1 MKDYATS
8 AVDGYNDTTMP
19 SLLDQLRDLRRLVR
33 RLLWLNGLSCVIA
46 GLLCGAL
53 LIGVSDWLWHF
64 DNRSLRAGLLML
76 LAVAVG
82 WVAWRRLVA
91 PLRSPLSNVELSG
104 HLEHCFPGLRGRLAT
119 AVEFLERDVSPTV
132 GSPELQR
139 RLIEQTTS
147 DVRSLNF
154 AEVLDQREARR
165 SALTLA
171 ALCGVALLLA
181 AANSAAAATAI
192 KRLLLSDQRW
202 PKSVELQLVQG
213 DLSPVRFSE
222 VEPLRSLQG
231 QPLDL
236 FVINTRGS
244 LPQPVLVEFRQR
256 GHLPQSEPLRTATLR
271 DAADVA
277 REAAAI
283 RLPIDE
289 GLIEF
294 RAVAGDDHEMPWHKL
309 WITPPPKLE
318 SFRVQVVPPNYTG
331 EASTTLPEGATQV
344 RALLGSRLKL
354 TARATRPIRAASWD
368 AGPVSVS
375 SSGRDLGFELTVMR
389 VGSTTQRLS
398 LTDRNRFENSTAL
411 RLEVI
416 GVADPPPSV
425 SLEDPAT
432 DQLVTA
438 IATIRVQATVKDDRK
453 LRETGL
459 EYQVVRTP
467 RSEQSPDV
475 GVRATNGDRAT
486 DGEDWQVENLP
497 HEDAQREA
505 VVRRD
510 WSLSELHPVV
520 GDRIALRVVAS
531 DHCDVGEPRV
541 GRSALRTL
549 TVVTPEAKLLEIA
562 QRLDLLLRDLESL
575 AARQTQTKDQTE
587 ELRVQAEKTGELRP
601 QDRDSLKRVELDQRQ
616 IGSRLI
622 GSRPAGRG
630 DDVTAH
636 ARELLAQL
644 ESNQLN
650 DSATR
655 ERLTRIAT
663 ALEALNHETLPALES
678 TLGKIVKDTL
688 GGQSSPEVPRSF
700 ADIVARQN
708 EVLSTLTELVR
719 DLTQWR
725 DRRELAREVA
735 ELAKTQESLNRD
747 TNELAPQTLGK
758 SAAQL
763 PSQQQA
769 DVAKVADRQSRQAE
783 RIEQLRQRIVG
794 QVPNLP
800 GQDDRKQDGHVEN
813 LPHEEIIREFDQ
825 RGLIAKAREAAQD
838 VAANNLGQAART
850 QQQLA
855 EDLKSLAD
863 KLAQTPATNSDG
875 DVRELK
881 EFAEQL
887 DSLTQRQ
894 RRLLDETKEAA
905 AKAESLTPEQLAE
918 QANALRERQSE
929 AKKSADEL
937 VSRLKES
944 RAGEALDALRRA
956 SRHMQQAESQLG
968 DKQLARG
975 ADEQQT
981 ALEDLEQSG
990 RELAAARRAAQQ
1002 RELAEK
1008 THELAEAVRE
1018 LIARQ
1023 KTVVE
1028 ETQRLAEEQQKAGK
1042 WTRPLSKAALS
1053 LSEEEAELAEGTRE
1067 LSESLRDI
1075 AAVRLTLDQATNDL
1089 AAAASRLRDK
1099 RLDDETG
1106 RREQSA
1112 LRSLQSLAD
1121 ALTPPKPEQSPSKD
1135 DTQQAAKS
1143 NQNDAPQEPVP
1154 PVAQLQLLRQL
1165 QADVGNRTRD
1175 AETRKPTDL
1184 AKEEEVKQLETEVRQ
1199 IARDQQSLREA
1210 TSELLDNVP
1219 TDPDSADN
1227 EDQPRETSL
1236 STMRQSLDGLEAHE
1250 TGKPTQT
1257 AQQSAVNSLDT
1268 LLKIWQQ
1275 RAARQQSLARSGQP
1289 APMSD
1294 KPPGENS
1301 STTTDGSGGKPTG
1314 RDSKQARNS
1323 SDRERTGA
1331 DVEGELRR
1339 QRLLRE
1345 SVWGHLPPAL
1355 REKMLNLPHDKTL
1368 PKYSEHIRRYYEA
1381 LAEQK

>member
-1 MKDYATS
+1 
-8 AVDGYNDTTMP
+8 MP
-19 SLLDQLRDLRRLVR
+19 TLLDQLRDLRRRVR
-33 RLLWLNGLSCVIA
+33 RLLWLNGLSSAVA

-53 LIGVSDWLWHF
+53 LIGLTDWLWHF
-64 DNRSLRAGLLML
+64 DSRGVRAGLLVL
-76 LAVAVG
+76 LAVAVS
-82 WVAWRRLVA
+82 WVTWRRLVT
-91 PLRSPLSNVELSG
+91 PLRTPLSNVELSG

-119 AVEFLERDVSPTV
+119 AVEFLERDTSPTV

-154 AEVLDQREARR
+154 AEVLDQREAKR
-165 SALTLA
+165 SVVILA
-171 ALCGVALLLA
+171 VLCGVVLFLM

-192 KRLLLSDQRW
+192 RRLLLSDQRW

-213 DLSPVRFSE
+213 DLSPIRYSE
-222 VEPLRSLQG
+222 TEPLRSLQG

-236 FVINTRGS
+236 FVINKGGS

-318 SFRVQVVPPNYTG
+318 SFRVQVIPPTYTG
-331 EASTTLPEGATQV
+331 EASTTLPEGTTQV

-354 TARATRPIRAASWD
+354 TARAMRPIRAASWD
-368 AGPVSVS
+368 AGSVTLS
-375 SSGRDLGFELTVMR
+375 ASGRDLTFDVTVQR
-389 VGSTTQRLS
+389 IGSTTHRLS
-398 LTDRNRFENSTAL
+398 VTDRNHFENSAAL

-425 SLEDPAT
+425 LLEDPAT

-438 IATIRVQATVKDDRK
+438 NATVRVQAVVKDDRK
-453 LRETGL
+453 LREIGL
-459 EYQVVRTP
+459 ESLVVRAPT
-467 RSEQSPDV
+467 SEQSPDV
-475 GVRATNGDRAT
+475 GVRATNGDQTT
-486 DGEDWQVENLP
+486 DGEDWQDENLP
-497 HEDAQREA
+497 HEEGQREA

-510 WSLSELHPVV
+510 LLLSELNPVV
-520 GDRIALRVVAS
+520 GDRIALRVMAS
-531 DHCDVGEPRV
+531 DHCDIGEPRV
-541 GRSALRTL
+541 GRSATRTL

-575 AARQTQTKDQTE
+575 ATRQSQAKDQTE

-601 QDRDSLKRVELDQRQ
+601 QDRDSLKRVELDQRH
-616 IGSRLI
+616 IGSRLVT
-622 GSRPAGRG
+622 SRPTGRG
-630 DDVTAH
+630 DDVTTH
-636 ARELLAQL
+636 ARELLTQL
-644 ESNQLN
+644 ESNQLK

-663 ALEALNHETLPALES
+663 SLEGLSRETLPSLES
-678 TLGKIVKDTL
+678 TLGKVLKEML
-688 GGQSSPEVPRSF
+688 GGPPLPETPRSF
-700 ADIVARQN
+700 AEIVVRQS
-708 EVLSTLTELVR
+708 EVLTTLTDLVR

-735 ELAKTQESLNRD
+735 DLAQTQESLNRD

-763 PSQQQA
+763 PSQLQA

-783 RIEQLRQRIVG
+783 RIEQLRQRLG
-794 QVPNLP
+794 QSSRSQREGETPAEPNRNSREDNGP
-800 GQDDRKQDGHVEN
+800 AGASPSQDSAA
-813 LPHEEIIREFDQ
+813 REVVAELDQ
-825 RGLIAKAREAAQD
+825 LGLIAKAREAAQD
-838 VAANNLGQAART
+838 VAANNLGQATRT

-855 EDLKSLAD
+855 EDLKSLAN
-863 KLAQTPATNSDG
+863 KLAQTPATSSDG
-875 DVRELK
+875 DIRELK
-881 EFAEQL
+881 EIAEQL
-887 DSLTQRQ
+887 DALTQQQ
-894 RRLLDETKEAA
+894 RRLLDETKAAA
-905 AKAESLTPEQLAE
+905 AKAGSLTSEQLAE
-918 QANALRERQSE
+918 QANALRERQVE

-937 VSRLKES
+937 TSRLKES
-944 RAGEALDALRRA
+944 RAADALDALRRA

-968 DKQLARG
+968 QKQLARG
-975 ADEQQT
+975 VDEQQT
-981 ALEDLEQSG
+981 AIEDLEQSG

-1002 RELAEK
+1002 KELAEK
-1008 THELAEAVRE
+1008 AHELTEAVRE

-1028 ETQRLAEEQQKAGK
+1028 ETERLAVEQQKAGK

-1053 LSEEEAELAEGTRE
+1053 LSEEEGELSEVTRG
-1067 LSESLRDI
+1067 LSESLKDI
-1075 AAVRLTLDQATNDL
+1075 AAVRLTLEQATNDL
-1089 AAAASRLRDK
+1089 VAAASRLRDK
-1099 RLDDETG
+1099 RLDDETR

-1112 LRSLQSLAD
+1112 LRSLQSLAE
-1121 ALTPPKPEQSPSKD
+1121 ALTPPKPDPSANKD
-1135 DTQQAAKS
+1135 DTQQAAQQD
-1143 NQNDAPQEPVP
+1143 QNDAPQEPVP

-1165 QADVGNRTRD
+1165 QADIGNRTRD
-1175 AETRKPTDL
+1175 AETHQPTDP
-1184 AKEEEVKQLETEVRQ
+1184 AKEDEVKQSEAEVRQ
-1199 IARDQQSLREA
+1199 IARDQQSLRDA
-1210 TSELLDNVP
+1210 TSDLLNNVP
-1219 TDPDSADN
+1219 TDPESADN
-1227 EDQPRETSL
+1227 ENQPRETSL
-1236 STMRQSLDGLEAHE
+1236 SSMRTSLEGLEVRDI
-1250 TGKPTQT
+1250 GKATQA
-1257 AQQSAVNSLDT
+1257 AQQSAVNSLDA
-1268 LLKIWQQ
+1268 LLKFWQQ
-1275 RAARQQSLARSGQP
+1275 RAARQQSLARSGQK
-1289 APMSD
+1289 AAMSD

-1314 RDSKQARNS
+1314 RDSKQASNS
-1323 SDRERTGA
+1323 SDRERTGT
-1331 DVEGELRR
+1331 DVEGELHR

-1381 LAEQK
+1381 LAEQ

>member
-1 MKDYATS
+1 
-8 AVDGYNDTTMP
+8 MP
-19 SLLDQLRDLRRLVR
+19 SLLDQLRDLRRHVR
-33 RLLWLNGLSCVIA
+33 RLLWLNGLSWSIT
-46 GLLCGAL
+46 GLLCGLL
-53 LIGVSDWLWHF
+53 LIAVSDWLWRF
-64 DNRSLRAGLLML
+64 DNRGLRAGLLAIL
-76 LAVAVG
+76 VAAVG
-82 WVAWRRLVA
+82 WVTWRRLVA
-91 PLRSPLSNVELSG
+91 PLRTPLSNVELSG

-154 AEVLDQREARR
+154 AEVLDQREAKR
-165 SALTLA
+165 SALMLA
-171 ALCGVALLLA
+171 ALCGVVLLLA
-181 AANSAAAATAI
+181 ATNSSAASTAI

-213 DLSPVRFSE
+213 DLSPVRFSD

-236 FVINTRGS
+236 FVINARGS
-244 LPQPVLVEFRQR
+244 LPQTVLVEFRQR

-318 SFRVQVVPPNYTG
+318 SFRVQVVPPSYTG

-354 TARATRPIRAASWD
+354 TARATRPIREASWD
-368 AGPVSVS
+368 GGPVTVS
-375 SSGRDLGFELTVMR
+375 ASGRDLGFELTVMR

-438 IATIRVQATVKDDRK
+438 IATIRVQAVVKDDRK
-453 LRETGL
+453 LREIGL

-467 RSEQSPDV
+467 TSEQSPDV
-475 GVRATNGDRAT
+475 GVRATNGDRAA
-486 DGEDWQVENLP
+486 DDENWQVENLP
-497 HEDAQREA
+497 HENAQREA
-505 VVRRD
+505 VVRKD

-531 DHCDVGEPRV
+531 DHCDVGESRV
-541 GRSALRTL
+541 GRSATRTL

-644 ESNQLN
+644 ESNQLH

-655 ERLTRIAT
+655 ERLTRIAM
-663 ALEALNHETLPALES
+663 AIEALSHETLPSLES
-678 TLGKIVKDTL
+678 TLGKVVKETL

-700 ADIVARQN
+700 AEIVARQN

-735 ELAKTQESLNRD
+735 ELANAQESLNRD

-769 DVAKVADRQSRQAE
+769 DVAKIADRQSRQAE

-794 QVPNLP
+794 QPSRNQREGEAPAEPNGESREDNGSAGASP
-800 GQDDRKQDGHVEN
+800 SHDSAASEVVA
-813 LPHEEIIREFDQ
+813 EFDQ

-875 DVRELK
+875 EVRELK
-881 EFAEQL
+881 ELAEQL

-894 RRLLDETKEAA
+894 RRLLDETREAA
-905 AKAESLTPEQLAE
+905 AKAESLTTEQLAE
-918 QANALRERQSE
+918 QANALRERQGE

-937 VSRLKES
+937 VARLKES
-944 RAGEALDALRRA
+944 RAAEALDALRRA

-968 DKQLARG
+968 DKHLARG

-1008 THELAEAVRE
+1008 THELTEAVRE

-1028 ETQRLAEEQQKAGK
+1028 ETERLAKEQQKAGK

-1053 LSEEEAELAEGTRE
+1053 LSEEEGELAESTRG

-1099 RLDDETG
+1099 RLDEET
-1106 RREQSA
+1106 RRHEQAA

-1121 ALTPPKPEQSPSKD
+1121 ALSPPKPEQSPNKD
-1135 DTQQAAKS
+1135 DTQQAEKQ

-1165 QADVGNRTRD
+1165 QADVGDRTRD
-1175 AETRKPTDL
+1175 AEARKPTDP
-1184 AKEEEVKQLETEVRQ
+1184 AKTDDVKQLETEVRQ

-1236 STMRQSLDGLEAHE
+1236 STMRQSLDGLEALE

-1257 AQQSAVNSLDT
+1257 AQQSAVNSLDA
-1268 LLKIWQQ
+1268 LLKLWQQ
-1275 RAARQQSLARSGQP
+1275 RAARQQSLARSGQK

-1294 KPPGENS
+1294 KPPGEDS